1 MSPYLCSLGY
11 QPPLFPSQERDIA
24 VPSVQAHISRCS
36 RVWEK
41 ARSALLRASEKSR
54 TQADRRRRPAPVYTV
69 GQKVWLSSK
78 TLPLKTESVKLSPRF
93 VGPFEITKVVNPT
106 AVRLKLPAHFR
117 VHPTFHVSQ
126 VKPVSTS
133 PLAPPVPP
141 PPPPLSVDGGPA
153 YRVERLLDVRRR
165 GRGLQYLVDW
175 EGYGPEERSW
185 IPARWVLSR
194 ELIRDFHRAHPGRLR
209 RAPSGARRRGG
220 PVRASA
226 PPS

>member
-1 MSPYLCSLGY
+1 MRTTLC
-11 QPPLFPSQERDIA
+11 QTPPPEQDIA
-24 VPSVQAHISRCS
+24 VPSVQTHINRCS
-36 RVWEK
+36 RVWEQ
-41 ARSALLRASEKSR
+41 ARSALLRASEKSCA
-54 TQADRRRRPAPVYTV
+54 QSDRRRTPAPAYTV

-78 TLPLKTESVKLSPRF
+78 SLPLKTESAKLAPRF
-93 VGPFEITKVVNPT
+93 VGPFEVIKVVNPN
-106 AVRLKLPAHFR
+106 AVRLRLPAHYR
-117 VHPTFHVSQ
+117 VHPTFHVSH

-141 PPPPLSVDGGPA
+141 PPPPLSVDGHPA

-194 ELIRDFHRAHPGRLR
+194 VLIRDFHRAHPGALR
-209 RAPSGARRRGG
+209 RAPGGARRGGG
-220 PVRASA
+220 PVRSSS
-226 PPS
+226 PSF

>member
-1 MSPYLCSLGY
+1 MPHRES
-11 QPPLFPSQERDIA
+11 EIA
-24 VPSVQAHISRCS
+24 VPSVQGHIDRCS
-36 RVWEK
+36 RVWEQ
-41 ARSALLRASEKSR
+41 ARAALLRASERSR
-54 TQADRRRRPAPVYTV
+54 TQSDRRRSPAPIYTV

-78 TLPLKTESVKLSPRF
+78 SLPLKTGSVKLTPRF
-93 VGPFEITKVVNPT
+93 VGPFEITKVVNPN
-106 AVRLKLPAHFR
+106 AVRLRLPAHYR
-117 VHPTFHVSQ
+117 VHPTFHVSL

-153 YRVERLLDVRRR
+153 FRVERLLDVRRR

-194 ELIRDFHRAHPGRLR
+194 ALIRDFHRAHPGRLR
-209 RAPSGARRRGG
+209 RAPGVARRGGG
-220 PVRASA
+220 PVRSSS
-226 PPS
+226 PSF